1 MVTLAGAPARAAWR
15 AQPGTLGGAAGF
27 LEMEATLDL
36 TVGISASIDFLD
48 QVSLTAIGE
57 TRPVQV
63 EVWDKYA
70 LEKLAV
76 LEGRYD
82 LRVLEDHNDAG
93 MGRFTLSRYDGKAT
107 PEILA
112 PFNIVRFRYAG
123 KYVFAS
129 RLESRRLVVVRNGD
143 HESQEWQVSGRGF
156 MGSLGYGVLYPEYEV
171 DDLTRQQRPFFF
183 GSARDAWYV
192 PSEWFKPQGMKYKDV
207 PPNHPWKG
215 LPDNWP
221 DANAQWIWSSN
232 PNRQSDTETTWFR
245 STFTTT
251 ERMTLTVFMAA
262 DDAAEAFIDG
272 YPVGSVRNGLLRGYS
287 SGTVE
292 LNPGEHLL
300 AVEVNNT
307 TDEIPE
313 TLPETVTISPSPA
326 KSGNDPYV
334 GRGFSDGGA
343 AYVNGDSSVRSYG
356 NESAAFDGN
365 NSTIWM
371 SVGNYKGWSS
381 AYEYVEGTFG
391 KGKVTAVRI
400 NVHGGPYDVY
410 ISLKNGGGGWNG
422 KSTIPYRSRVVD
434 ANADIRY
441 VKKVRIPKNGNV
453 LVPVPAQTADRVRIT
468 GHATWNSGFG
478 AMPYRFALREVKVT
492 GEEGLYVR
500 GGNFA
505 GLLLAIGTGVNNKGK
520 IDTLVHRSQPS
531 GWLCT
536 TPPRP
541 GWLPAQILY
550 KVIEEARE
558 RKVLGIDNLK
568 VGFTPYVDSYGVPW
582 PDKPNWD
589 RRDKAFGTGDD
600 LLSVARQLA
609 EDAPLDVWVDYE
621 TLTLHAAPERG
632 SDVSEDVVLRPGLN
646 LTDFGI
652 DSGRPNATHL
662 LVETPHGWL
671 EAGRFDAAYE
681 YGRVEAPVSY
691 GNAMSLEEGRKSA
704 ENELDSSSVM
714 SADASTEFTDI
725 TGLRPWVDF
734 EVGDTI
740 TLPYGFG
747 ETLIRYRVL
756 SISAR
761 EGDAGDLDVQV
772 DTDPVDPNDL
782 YTNPELNA

>member
-1 MVTLAGAPARAAWR
+1 MVSVAGAPARLAWR
-15 AQPGTLGGAAGF
+15 AQPGSLAAATGY

-36 TVGISASIDFLD
+36 TVGLSASMDFLD

-63 EVWDKYA
+63 EVWDKYG
-70 LEKLAV
+70 KTKVAV
-76 LEGRYD
+76 LEGRYG
-82 LRVLEDHNDAG
+82 LRMLEDHNDAG
-93 MGRFTLSRYDGKAT
+93 MGSFTLSRWDDKAT

-112 PFNIVRFRYAG
+112 PFGIVRFKYAG
-123 KYVFAS
+123 QYVFAS
-129 RLESRRLVVVRNGD
+129 RIEKRVLAVVNRGD
-143 HESQEWQVSGRGF
+143 FSEQAWKVTGRGY
-156 MGSLGYGVLYPEYEV
+156 MGSLGYGLVYPEYQV

-183 GSARDAWYV
+183 GSAEDAWYI
-192 PSEWFKPQGMKYKDV
+192 PSKWSQPRGMKYADV
-207 PPNHPWKG
+207 PADHPWKD
-215 LPDNWP
+215 LPENWP
-221 DANAQWIWSSN
+221 DANSQWIWASD
-232 PNRQSDTETTWFR
+232 PNKPSDTETTWFR
-245 STFTTT
+245 SKFTIT

-262 DDAAEAFIDG
+262 DDSAEAYIDG

-307 TDEIPE
+307 TDQIPE
-313 TLPETVTISPSPA
+313 TLPEVVTISPSPSS
-326 KSGNDPYV
+326 SGNDPYV
-334 GRGFSDGGA
+334 GRGFTDGGY

-356 NESAAFDGN
+356 SESAAFDGD
-365 NSTIWM
+365 SGTVWM
-371 SVGNYKGWSS
+371 SVGNHLGWSS
-381 AYEYVEGTFG
+381 AYEYVEGTFAQS
-391 KGKVTAVRI
+391 KVTAVRVH
-400 NVHGGPYDVY
+400 VHGGPYDVY
-410 ISLKNGGGGWNG
+410 ISFKNGGGGWNG
-422 KSTIPYRSRVVD
+422 SSTIPYRSRAVD

-441 VKKVRIPKNGNV
+441 VKKVRIPRDGDV

-478 AMPYRFALREVKVT
+478 QYPYRFALREVKVT

-505 GLLLAIGTGVNNKGK
+505 GLLLAIGTGVDNKGK

-541 GWLPAQILY
+541 GWLPAQVLY
-550 KVIEEARE
+550 KLIEEARA
-558 RKVLGIDNLK
+558 RKVLGLQEMN
-568 VGFTPYVDSYGVPW
+568 VGFTPYVDSYGAPW
-582 PDKPNWD
+582 PDKPNFD

-609 EDAPLDVWVDYE
+609 EDSPLDVWVDYD

-632 SDVSEDVVLRPGLN
+632 TDVSDEVVLRPGLN
-646 LTDFGI
+646 LTDFSI

-662 LVETPHGWL
+662 LVETEHGWL
-671 EAGRFDAAYE
+671 EAGRFEAAVE

-691 GNAMSLEEGRKSA
+691 GNAMSLDEGRRSA
-704 ENELDSSSVM
+704 EAELDFSSVM
-714 SADASTEFTDI
+714 SADASTEFTDV
-725 TGLRPWVDF
+725 TGQRPWVNF
-734 EVGDTI
+734 KVGDVI
-740 TLPYGFG
+740 TMPYGFG
-747 ETLIRYRVL
+747 NTLIRYRVL

-761 EGDAGDLDVQV
+761 EGDAGQLDVQV

-782 YTNPELNA
+782 YTNPELSP